1 MSQQLT
7 MHILSLLSNKSS
19 GKARARR
26 TVSAI
31 APLLVS
37 LSVWCA
43 MGPGSIARAQTAP
56 REVIAL
62 LAEIDAAASDRELRA
77 LMRFYDRNFINSD
90 GLNRSSMQRV
100 LKQLWESS
108 PQLEYRT
115 EIRSWQ
121 ENGEEL
127 ILETVTQITGVREMG
142 GRQMNLNST
151 IRSRQRF
158 ADRKLVQQD
167 ILAERTQLTSGPNP
181 PTVEMRL
188 PEQVKVNQRYDLD
201 VIVREPLGDDLLMGS
216 LLEEPIR
223 ADNHFQ
229 PATADLELISA
240 GGIFKQGVAPGLSD
254 NRWVSAVFVRGGG
267 MTMITQ
273 RLRIVP

>member
-1 MSQQLT
+1 
-7 MHILSLLSNKSS
+7 MHILSLLSKKSS
-19 GKARARR
+19 GQARSRR
-26 TVSAI
+26 TVRAI

-37 LSVWCA
+37 LSVWCG
-43 MGPGSIARAQTAP
+43 MLPGSIARAQTAP
-56 REVIAL
+56 PELRTL
-62 LAEIDAAASDRELRA
+62 LAEIDAAANNRKLKQ
-77 LMRFYDRNFINSD
+77 LMRFYDNNFTNSD

-100 LKQLWESS
+100 LKQLWSSS
-108 PQLEYRT
+108 PQLEYST
-115 EIRSWQ
+115 EILSWE

-127 ILETVTQITGVREMG
+127 ILETVTQITGVREMA

-158 ADRKLVQQD
+158 ADGKLVQQD
-167 ILAERTQLTSGPNP
+167 ILAERTLLTSGANP

-188 PEQVKVNQRYDLD
+188 PEQVKVNQRYNLD

-216 LLEEPIR
+216 LIEEPIR
-223 ADNHFQ
+223 ADNHFK

-267 MTMITQ
+267 ITIITQ

>member
-1 MSQQLT
+1 
-7 MHILSLLSNKSS
+7 MHILSLLSSNSS
-19 GKARARR
+19 DRARSRR
-26 TVSAI
+26 TLRAI

-37 LSVWCA
+37 LSVWCG
-43 MGPGSIARAQTAP
+43 MLPGSIARAQTAP
-56 REVIAL
+56 PELSTL
-62 LAEIDAAASDRELRA
+62 LAEIDAAANNRKLRQ
-77 LMRFYDRNFINSD
+77 LMRFYDKNFVNSD

-108 PQLEYRT
+108 PQLEYST
-115 EIRSWQ
+115 EILSWE
-121 ENGEEL
+121 ENGEEF
-127 ILETVTQITGVREMG
+127 ILETVTQITGVREMA

-158 ADRKLVQQD
+158 ADGKLVEQD
-167 ILAERTQLTSGPNP
+167 ILAERTLLTSGTNP

-188 PEQVKVNQRYDLD
+188 PEQVKVNERYNLD
-201 VIVREPLGDDLLMGS
+201 VIVQEPLGDDLLMGY
-216 LLEEPIR
+216 LIDEPIR
-223 ADNHFQ
+223 ADNHLK

-254 NRWVSAVFVRGGG
+254 NRWVSAVFLRGGG
-267 MTMITQ
+267 ITMITQ

>member
-1 MSQQLT
+1 
-7 MHILSLLSNKSS
+7 MHILRKLSKKSS
-19 GKARARR
+19 ESASQRR
-26 TVSAI
+26 TVRAI

-37 LSVWCA
+37 LSVWTA
-43 MGPGSIARAQTAP
+43 LVLPGTIARAQTAQTPP

-62 LAEIDAAASDRELRA
+62 LADLDGAANKRKLKK
-77 LMRFYDRNFINSD
+77 LMRFYDRNFTNSD

-108 PQLEYRT
+108 PQLEYST
-115 EIRSWQ
+115 EIISWKLD
-121 ENGEEL
+121 GEEL
-127 ILETVTQITGVREMG
+127 IVETVTQITGIREMA

-158 ADRKLVQQD
+158 EDRKLVQQD
-167 ILAERTQLTSGPNP
+167 ILAERTQLTSGTNP

-188 PEQVKVNQRYDLD
+188 PEQVKVNERYNLD
-201 VIVREPLGDDLLMGS
+201 AIVLEPLGDDLLLGS
-216 LLEEPIR
+216 LIWEPIK

-229 PATADLELISA
+229 PATVDLELISA
-240 GGIFKQGVAPGLSD
+240 GGIFKQGVAPSLSD

-267 MTMITQ
+267 ITMITQ